1 MPKFHYIA
9 VDAAGKRLN
18 GFIEAANPNAVAD
31 RLHRQSYLL
40 LRANEVGTSSRFSE
54 FLNTD
59 LNFNRGLPKATNAHY
74 TRELSVMLEA
84 GQDIDHAL
92 RFLVET
98 SDNKRATGIL
108 QALRDSVR
116 GGKSLAVSLAE
127 HPLVFSRL

>member
-1 MPKFHYIA
+1 MPKFRYMA

-18 GFIEAANPNAVAD
+18 GVIEAASPTAVAD

-40 LRANEVGTSSRFSE
+40 VRADEVGKSGRLLE
-54 FLNTD
+54 FLHAD
-59 LNFNRGLPKATNAHY
+59 LEFRRGLPKTAIAHF

-98 SDNKRATGIL
+98 SDAARVRRVL
-108 QALRDSVR
+108 QALRDQVS
-116 GGKSLAVSLAE
+116 GGKSLAAALAE
-127 HPLVFSRL
+127 HPRVF